1 MFIVFDIGGTNT
13 RIASSVDGTTVSEP
27 VIYPT
32 PKTFEEGIVR
42 FVEVVHNLA
51 NGTAITAVAG
61 GIAGPMDTKK
71 SMLRTAP
78 NIPDWNNKPL
88 KQELETRL
96 QAKVFLENDTA
107 MWGLG
112 EALHGAGKGK
122 VIVVYITVST
132 GVGGCRI
139 VNGKIDVNAYGFE
152 PGHMIINPEGPV
164 CGCGGKGHLEA
175 YTGGLA
181 MERRLGKKAEHIHES
196 AIWEKEAKYLA
207 IGMLNISVMW
217 SPHIIILG
225 GSMMKSVIKERI
237 EYHMNALNTVLP
249 IVPTLAVSTLKDR
262 GGLIGSLVYARS
274 MLQ

>member
-13 RIASSVDGTTVSEP
+13 RIAASPDGTTLSEP

-32 PKTFEEGIVR
+32 PKIFEEGIVR
-42 FVEVVHNLA
+42 FVEVAHNLA
-51 NGTAITAVAG
+51 HGRGITAIAG

-78 NIPDWNNKPL
+78 NIPAWNNKPL
-88 KQELETRL
+88 KEELEKRL
-96 QAKVFLENDTA
+96 QTKAFLENDTA

-112 EALHGAGKGK
+112 EALRGAGKGK
-122 VIVVYITVST
+122 EIVVYITVST

-139 VNGKIDVNAYGFE
+139 VNSKIDASAQGFE

-175 YTGGLA
+175 YAGGLA
-181 MERRLGKKAEHIHES
+181 MERRLGKKAEHIHDS
-196 AIWEKEAKYLA
+196 AIWEEEAKYLA
-207 IGMLNISVMW
+207 IGMLNIAVMW
-217 SPHIIILG
+217 SPHIIVLG
-225 GSMMKSVIKERI
+225 GSMMKSIAKERI
-237 EYHMNALNTVLP
+237 EYHMHAMSTILP
-249 IVPTLAVSTLKDR
+249 ILPIIAVSTLKDR
-262 GGLIGSLVYARS
+262 GGLIGSLIYARS